1 MACWQ
6 YKENTEGEMM
16 RLFNLAKADKRLKAY
31 AKGYERGA
39 KEMQEH
45 LREMIIYNILN
56 DAVLSTCMGTET
68 IEKIVKIVEES

>member
-1 MACWQ
+1 
-6 YKENTEGEMM
+6 M
-16 RLFNLAKADKRLKAY
+16 RLFNPTKVSEEAKAF
-31 AKGYERGA
+31 AKGYERGS
-39 KEMQEH
+39 KEMAEH

>member
-1 MACWQ
+1 MQ
-6 YKENTEGEMM
+6 YRKSTEGEMM
-16 RLFNLAKADKRLKAY
+16 RLFNLAKANDRAKAY

-39 KEMQEH
+39 KEMADH

-68 IEKIVKIVEES
+68 IEKLVQIVEES

>member
-1 MACWQ
+1 
-6 YKENTEGEMM
+6 M
-16 RLFNLAKADKRLKAY
+16 RLFNPTEVSQEAKVY
-31 AKGYERGA
+31 AKGYERGS
-39 KEMQEH
+39 KEMAEH

>member
-1 MACWQ
+1 
-6 YKENTEGEMM
+6 M
-16 RLFNLAKADKRLKAY
+16 RLFNPTETNEKAKVY

-39 KEMQEH
+39 KEMAEH